1 MNSGQAVKVSGTLE
15 REALRLLRD
24 VPGVLVEPGTKTKG
38 RPEAIIQVGGVTH
51 VIEVKSQPI
60 TNAAAARQL
69 VSYAQELPDPTH
81 LIVVARTVTEEARQ
95 RLVEAGIGFLDATG
109 AKYLD
114 LPGLYLWT
122 EARTHAA
129 GPLAPKEPSGVR
141 LSGKAGVATQ
151 AMLNNPERLWKVRD
165 LAGEANVSLGL
176 VHRMFLRLEGE
187 GLVDAAGTGPHKT
200 RRVAHPAGLLDLWAE
215 EMHDRDVRKLR
226 AYRLSRDP
234 RAQVTALSQ
243 AVDNAGIDHAVT
255 GAAAAARL
263 APFVTAVPVTEVWVS
278 ELIDLSDAA
287 RAGGADPVTDGHNV
301 VFRSAKNDAPLM
313 FRERHDDAWL
323 ADTFRIY
330 IDLRA
335 DPRRGREQA
344 DRLREEVIGF

>member
-1 MNSGQAVKVSGTLE
+1 MKIGGTLE
-15 REALRLLRD
+15 REAVRLLRD
-24 VPGVLVEPGTKTKG
+24 VPGALVEPDTKTKG
-38 RPEAIIQVGGVTH
+38 RPDATIQVGGVTH

-69 VSYAQELPDPTH
+69 IAYAQELPDPRR
-81 LIVVARTVTEEARQ
+81 LIVVARTITAEARQ
-95 RLVEAGIGFLDATG
+95 RLAEAGVGFLDATG

-122 EARTHAA
+122 EGRPQGA
-129 GPLAPKEPSGVR
+129 GALAPKDPPGLR
-141 LSGKAGVATQ
+141 LSGRAGVATEG
-151 AMLNNPERLWKVRD
+151 MLNDPERRWKVRD
-165 LAGEANVSLGL
+165 LAAEASVSLGL
-176 VHRMFLRLEGE
+176 VHRLFLRLQGE
-187 GLVDAAGTGPHKT
+187 GLVVAEGAGPHKT
-200 RRVAHPAGLLDLWAE
+200 RRVARPAELLDLWAE
-215 EMHDRDVRKLR
+215 EMSDRGVRQLR
-226 AYRLSRDP
+226 AYRLARDP
-234 RAQVTALSQ
+234 RAQVTALSR
-243 AVDNAGIDHAVT
+243 ALDDAGIDHAVT

-278 ELIDLSDAA
+278 ELIDLADAA
-287 RAGGADPVTDGHNV
+287 QAANADPVTDGHNV
-301 VFRSAKNDAPLM
+301 NFRCAKDDAPLI